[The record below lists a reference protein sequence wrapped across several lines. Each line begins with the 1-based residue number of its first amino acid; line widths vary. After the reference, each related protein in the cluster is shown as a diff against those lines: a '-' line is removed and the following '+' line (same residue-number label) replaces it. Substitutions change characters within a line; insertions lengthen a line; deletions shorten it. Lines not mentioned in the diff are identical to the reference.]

1 MADITID
8 GKKYDASEM
17 NEDQKN
23 LVQKLTQIDQSKKNL
38 QSQLLDLDILAD
50 HYIKKFKDIADKK

>member
-8 GKKYDASEM
+8 GKKYDASDM

-23 LVQKLTQIDQSKKNL
+23 LVQKLAQIEKQKNPDTV
-38 QSQLLDLDILAD
+38 SRT
-50 HYIKKFKDIADKK
+50 KEF

>member
-23 LVQKLTQIDQSKKNL
+23 LVQKLAQIDQSKKNL

-50 HYIKKFKDIADKK
+50 HYIKKFKDIADKE